1 MLVFSISLNIPRM
14 QAVTTKIQFAKRHI
28 TLIARLCAISTRH
41 LRVTKRGY
49 VLRHEV
55 SRRRHEIITSNWSS
69 EYGTMV
75 VALVVH
81 KPSTS
86 PHQWSRFEFYSLFFF
101 FFPFPSLSYFQ
112 HGCYR
117 RSRLK
122 RPTLCSRSQRPPTSN
137 KRNRRTRYNFHSRKR
152 GRFARVRRCFPDFRL
167 TSVEQRDSR
176 VSSRIDLLIQSVPF
190 HEIYSC
196 SSPSLS
202 NFDAIS
208 FEKKKKKE
216 RKTERGEEHGT
227 RSGKEEWFIRGRSVT
242 PRVTW

>member
-1 MLVFSISLNIPRM
+1 MF
-14 QAVTTKIQFAKRHI
+14 
-28 TLIARLCAISTRH
+28 
-41 LRVTKRGY
+41 
-49 VLRHEV
+49 
-55 SRRRHEIITSNWSS
+55 TSQVPAHTND
-69 EYGTMV
+69 
-75 VALVVH
+75 
-81 KPSTS
+81 P
-86 PHQWSRFEFYSLFFF
+86 RFEFYSLFFF

-216 RKTERGEEHGT
+216 RRKRRRTRNPEWEGGVIYT
-227 RSGKEEWFIRGRSVT
+227 RSVGNASGNVVIMRE
-242 PRVTW
+242 

>member
-86 PHQWSRFEFYSLFFF
+86 PHQ
-101 FFPFPSLSYFQ
+101 
-112 HGCYR
+112 
-117 RSRLK
+117 
-122 RPTLCSRSQRPPTSN
+122 
-137 KRNRRTRYNFHSRKR
+137 
-152 GRFARVRRCFPDFRL
+152 
-167 TSVEQRDSR
+167 
-176 VSSRIDLLIQSVPF
+176 
-190 HEIYSC
+190 
-196 SSPSLS
+196 
-202 NFDAIS
+202 
-208 FEKKKKKE
+208 
-216 RKTERGEEHGT
+216 
-227 RSGKEEWFIRGRSVT
+227 
-242 PRVTW
+242 